1 LATLRFALT
10 GAGYSEAFGNG
21 EFNWANASRG
31 WLMTGAF
38 AKADSGGGTIVGSL
52 VSITMASGHL
62 CADLMRIIDLSTR
75 ASRKK
80 LWEEKE
86 AFGKYQSEM
95 NSIPRSRLP
104 TKKK

>member
-38 AKADSGGGTIVGSL
+38 AKAGSGGGTIVGWL
-52 VSITMASGHL
+52 VSITMGSGHL

-75 ASRKK
+75 VSRKK
-80 LWEEKE
+80 L
-86 AFGKYQSEM
+86 
-95 NSIPRSRLP
+95 
-104 TKKK
+104 